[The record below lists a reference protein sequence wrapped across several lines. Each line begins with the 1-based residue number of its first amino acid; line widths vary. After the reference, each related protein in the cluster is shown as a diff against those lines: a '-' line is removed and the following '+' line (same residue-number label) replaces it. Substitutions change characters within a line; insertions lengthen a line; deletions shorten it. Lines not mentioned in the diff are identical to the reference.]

1 MESYWVWW
9 LTAVVLVIAE
19 ILSGTFYLLAIAI
32 GLAAAGIAAY
42 FGVAWGGQAS
52 IAALLCT
59 VSVAG
64 IYVWK
69 RRQAKSEEQ
78 SNFAYDVGQ
87 EVQAVL
93 WSDQR
98 HARVRYRGAEWDAEL
113 AGGATADAARLTWRI
128 KEIAGSRL
136 IIE

>member
-9 LTAVVLVIAE
+9 LTAVLLVVAE
-19 ILSGTFYLLAIAI
+19 ILGGTFYLLAIAV
-32 GLAAAGIAAY
+32 GLAAAGVAAY

-59 VSVAG
+59 ASVAG
-64 IYVWK
+64 VYVWK
-69 RRQAKSEEQ
+69 RAEVKSDVQ
-78 SNFAYDVGQ
+78 SNFVYDIGQ

-98 HARVRYRGAEWDAEL
+98 HARVRYRGSEWDAEL
-113 AGGATADAARLTWRI
+113 ARDATADAARLTWRI